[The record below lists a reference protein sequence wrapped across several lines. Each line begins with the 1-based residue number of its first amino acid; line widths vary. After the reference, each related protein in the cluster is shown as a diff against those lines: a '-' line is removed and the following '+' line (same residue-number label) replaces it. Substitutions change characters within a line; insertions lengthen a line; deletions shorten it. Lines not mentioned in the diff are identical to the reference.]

1 MTAITVER
9 KLGDRMAIEF
19 HDGPEALKELVAS
32 HGIKGEWS
40 DDGNGRVSFRSQ
52 RSGVLNYW
60 PHKGTVQCQGKAEPK
75 AELEAI
81 FSSAGMA
88 VPAATAPKLKDGK
101 TKIFV
106 VHGHDMTALEQ
117 LELVLRRLNLDP
129 YILQNNDGGSNTII
143 EALEQQIYDEAAFG
157 IVLMTPDDFG
167 YAKAK
172 GEDASQPRA
181 RQNVILELGMVL
193 ASLGRN
199 RMVILKKG
207 ALETPSDVDGVLRLE
222 FNDHVKEIA
231 VKLARRMK
239 TAGIEIDDALI
250 AGCGA

>member
-1 MTAITVER
+1 
-9 KLGDRMAIEF
+9 MAIEF
-19 HDGPEALKELVAS
+19 HDGPDALMELVAS
-32 HGIKGEWS
+32 HEVKGEWS
-40 DDGNGRVSFRSQ
+40 DDGNGRLSFRSQ
-52 RSGVLNYW
+52 RGGVLNYW
-60 PHKGTVQCQGKAEPK
+60 PRKGTVQCQGKAEPK

-81 FSSAGMA
+81 FSSTGAA
-88 VPAATAPKLKDGK
+88 VPAAPRAKPKDGK

-239 TAGIEIDDALI
+239 SAGIEIDDGLI

>member
-1 MTAITVER
+1 
-9 KLGDRMAIEF
+9 MADIF
-19 HDGPEALKELVAS
+19 HEGIDALKLRVEAS
-32 HGIKGEWS
+32 GIVGAWS
-40 DDGNGRVSFRSQ
+40 EEAGGKHVFRS
-52 RSGVLNYW
+52 REKGILNYW
-60 PHKGTVQCQGKAEPK
+60 PAKGTVQYQGNAAAQEPLK
-75 AELEAI
+75 AI
-81 FSSAGMA
+81 FADGA
-88 VPAATAPKLKDGK
+88 PAAPLVGANPADAR

-106 VHGHDMTALEQ
+106 VHGHDTQALEQ
-117 LELVLRRLNLDP
+117 LELILRRLGLDP

-143 EALEQQIYDEAAFG
+143 EALEQQIYEEAAFG

-167 YAKAK
+167 YPKAK
-172 GEDASQPRA
+172 GDDANQPRA

-222 FNDHVKEIA
+222 FNDHVKEVA

-239 TAGIEIDDALI
+239 AAGIEIDDALI

>member
-1 MTAITVER
+1 MPLTPVAAAARTSAAITVER

-19 HDGPEALKELVAS
+19 HDGPDALKELVAS

-60 PHKGTVQCQGKAEPK
+60 PHKGTVQCQGKAEPR

-88 VPAATAPKLKDGK
+88 VPAATAPKPKDGK

-106 VHGHDMTALEQ
+106 VHGHDTRALEQ
-117 LELVLRRLNLDP
+117 LELVLRRLGLDP
-129 YILQNNDGGSNTII
+129 YILQNNDGESKTLI
-143 EALEQQIYDEAAFG
+143 EALEQQIYKEAAFG
-157 IVLMTPDDFG
+157 IILMTPDDYG
-167 YAKAK
+167 YPKAKAD
-172 GEDASQPRA
+172 EDRQPRA

-193 ASLGRN
+193 ASLGRE
-199 RMVILKKG
+199 RMVLLKKG
-207 ALETPSDVDGVLRLE
+207 ALLPNSKVIPKMISVVTPE
-222 FNDHVKEIA
+222 NNDCVFGKA
-231 VKLARRMK
+231 KLIK
-239 TAGIEIDDALI
+239 CIE
-250 AGCGA
+250 

>member
-1 MTAITVER
+1 
-9 KLGDRMAIEF
+9 MATEF
-19 HDGPEALKELVAS
+19 HNGPEALKELVAS

-40 DDGNGRVSFRSQ
+40 DDGNGRISFRSQ
-52 RSGVLNYW
+52 RNGVLNYW
-60 PHKGTVQCQGKAEPK
+60 PHKGTVLCQGKLEPK
-75 AELEAI
+75 AELEAV
-81 FSSAGMA
+81 FLSSGTI
-88 VPAATAPKLKDGK
+88 ATAIVAKPKDGK

-106 VHGHDMTALEQ
+106 VHGHDTIALEQ
-117 LELVLRRLNLDP
+117 LELVLRRLGLDP

-167 YAKAK
+167 YAKTK
-172 GEDASQPRA
+172 GEDSSQPRA

-239 TAGIEIDDALI
+239 TAGIDIDDSLV